1 MATKL
6 RPIGHEDRLSLV
18 DHLDELRTRI
28 IISVIAFA
36 VAFGFCAWQSNH
48 ILKILNRPL
57 EESTHASSNGKNKN
71 PLEQD
76 AIFTAKLKKALQVG
90 AATNLQLARTAENL
104 SASER
109 RLLIA
114 QAQAQLAAARAA
126 PAATKRRPVT
136 LGVTEP
142 FTTTFKVA
150 GYAALLISLPLLL
163 YELYAFV
170 VPAFTPQERRAALPL
185 MLMVPGLFITGV
197 VFGYYVVLPP
207 AVNFLQNFNDQSFDI
222 LVQAREYYGFA
233 ILVMALMGLVFQMPV
248 GILGLTRLG
257 VVTPRQLRKNRRY
270 AILVLAIVAAVAT
283 PSPDPVTMLLALG
296 PLLALFEGSILLAS
310 LADRRREKREAEEP
324 ELDDPDEL
332 DDYDTHED

>member
-28 IISVIAFA
+28 IISAIAFA
-36 VAFGFCAWQSNH
+36 VAFGFCAWQSNN

-57 EESTHASSNGKNKN
+57 EHSTQTDSNGRSKD

-76 AIFTAKLKKALQVG
+76 AVFAEKLKKALQAG
-90 AATNLQLARTAENL
+90 AATNLELARSAENL
-104 SASER
+104 TVAER

-114 QAQAQLAAARAA
+114 QAKTQLEAARAA
-126 PAATKRRPVT
+126 PAAKKRKPVT

-207 AVNFLQNFNDQSFDI
+207 AINFLQNFNDQSFDI
-222 LVQAREYYGFA
+222 LVQARES
-233 ILVMALMGLVFQMPV
+233 
-248 GILGLTRLG
+248 T
-257 VVTPRQLRKNRRY
+257 T
-270 AILVLAIVAAVAT
+270 
-283 PSPDPVTMLLALG
+283 
-296 PLLALFEGSILLAS
+296 AS
-310 LADRRREKREAEEP
+310 RSWSWR
-324 ELDDPDEL
+324 
-332 DDYDTHED
+332 

>member
-1 MATKL
+1 M
-6 RPIGHEDRLSLV
+6 
-18 DHLDELRTRI
+18 
-28 IISVIAFA
+28 
-36 VAFGFCAWQSNH
+36 
-48 ILKILNRPL
+48 
-57 EESTHASSNGKNKN
+57 
-71 PLEQD
+71 
-76 AIFTAKLKKALQVG
+76 
-90 AATNLQLARTAENL
+90 
-104 SASER
+104 
-109 RLLIA
+109 
-114 QAQAQLAAARAA
+114 
-126 PAATKRRPVT
+126 
-136 LGVTEP
+136 
-142 FTTTFKVA
+142 
-150 GYAALLISLPLLL
+150 
-163 YELYAFV
+163 
-170 VPAFTPQERRAALPL
+170 
-185 MLMVPGLFITGV
+185 

-310 LADRRREKREAEEP
+310 LADRRREKREADEP
-324 ELDDPDEL
+324 ELGDPDEL